1 MKSVPKSLKL
11 GLIIGLGLVLLINI
25 AVFVAIFRAPSCP
38 AVSETVSMEH
48 SGQKH
53 RPSASKRTLILK
65 GIDFLLG
72 NE

>member
-25 AVFVAIFRAPSCP
+25 AVFIAIFRAPTCP
-38 AVSETVSMEH
+38 AVSETVLIEQ
-48 SGQKH
+48 SGHMH
-53 RPSASKRTLILK
+53 RPSTSVSNLILK

-72 NE
+72 C